1 MIGLFLV
8 DNLECSI
15 ILSIP
20 CSQKLIYGHTTKELS
35 MKVYDADHIRN
46 IALVGHQGS
55 GKTMLA
61 EAMLLDTGAIK
72 RMGSIEEGTTV
83 SDYHPSE
90 KERQM
95 SVFASL
101 LHVEYGGNKI
111 NVIDTPG
118 YPDFIGEVA
127 SSLHVVDSALFVI
140 NASDGVQ
147 VGTELAWRA
156 AVKENT
162 PSMFVINQL
171 DKEGT
176 SFRDL
181 ISQIQDRFG
190 RGATVVQIPAGDG
203 SRSIIDVLLMAQ
215 LTFDANGKMT
225 KKAIDE
231 KFREEAE
238 QLHNELVENIA
249 ENDESLMELFF
260 EKGSLSEDEMR
271 AGLRESMIRHQ
282 LFPIFLTSA
291 TENIGVSRLMEFV
304 GYVCPTP
311 NQMPEA
317 KTSQGGTIKP
327 DSNGEPI
334 AFIYHTMAEAHVGDY
349 SFFRI
354 HSGTLAPG
362 MDLVNANTGASERL
376 GQLYTINGHDRDPVE
391 RMYSGDLGALVKL
404 KNTHTN
410 DTLHQKGS
418 KVSMEPIDFP
428 APTYK
433 TAVVTMREGEE
444 DKLAQG
450 LHQLHEEDPSL
461 LITHDQHLHQ
471 LVLGSQGEMQ
481 LEIAKFRLKNR
492 FGVDIEYVRPRVA
505 YLETVQSRARAKYR
519 HKKQTGGAGQFADI
533 HMLVEPADSDFVPP
547 DDIKVRGE
555 HTEHTSWG
563 AKIHFIDG
571 IVGGVIDMRR
581 FFGAIQ
587 KGVME
592 ACATGP
598 VAGYP
603 VGDVRV
609 VVTDGAMHAVDSN
622 EAAFKSAA
630 RACFQDA
637 FRQAN
642 PVILEPIYNVEVLI
656 PDSYTGD
663 VMGDMNTRRARI
675 SGMDAE
681 GVFQKIIAQV
691 PEAELYRY
699 STSLRSMTQGRG
711 LHRSTFDHY
720 EAMPRHV
727 QDAVVAEA
735 AKEHEE
741 H

>member
-1 MIGLFLV
+1 
-8 DNLECSI
+8 
-15 ILSIP
+15 
-20 CSQKLIYGHTTKELS
+20 

-61 EAMLLDTGAIK
+61 EAMLLDTGAIQ
-72 RMGSIEEGTTV
+72 RMGSIEEGTTT

-118 YPDFIGEVA
+118 YPDFVGEVA

-140 NASDGVQ
+140 NASEGVQ

-156 AVKENT
+156 AVKEST

-171 DKEGT
+171 DKPNT
-176 SFRDL
+176 DFRDL
-181 ISQIQDRFG
+181 VEQIKDRFG
-190 RGATVVQIPAGDG
+190 RGATVVQLPVGGG
-203 SRSIIDVLLMAQ
+203 SRAIIDVLLMKQ
-215 LTFDANGKMT
+215 ITFDENGKMT
-225 KKAIDE
+225 QSDIDDA
-231 KFREEAE
+231 FLEEAN

-249 ENDESLMELFF
+249 ENDERLMELYF
-260 EKGSLSEDEMR
+260 EKGNLTEDESR
-271 AGLRESMIRHQ
+271 AGLRAAMIRHE

-291 TENIGVSRLMEFV
+291 TANIGVSRLMEFV
-304 GYVCPTP
+304 GNVCPTP

-317 KTSQGGTIKP
+317 ETADGGSIKP
-327 DSNGEPI
+327 DSSGEPV

-354 HSGTLAPG
+354 HSGSLAAG
-362 MDLVNANTGASERL
+362 MDLINAQTSASERL
-376 GQLYTINGHDRDPVE
+376 GQLYAINGHDRDPVD
-391 RMYSGDLGALVKL
+391 RMYAGDLGALVKL

-410 DTLHQKGS
+410 NTLHLKGS
-418 KVSMEPIDFP
+418 SVVMMEIDFP
-428 APTYK
+428 EPRYS
-433 TAVVTMREGEE
+433 TAVVASKEGEE

-461 LITHDQHLHQ
+461 RITHDQHLSQ
-471 LVLGSQGEMQ
+471 LVLGAQGEMQ

-492 FGVDIEYVRPRVA
+492 FGVEIDYSRPKVA
-505 YLETVQSRARAKYR
+505 YRETVKSRARSKYR
-519 HKKQTGGAGQFADI
+519 HKKQTGGAGQYADI
-533 HMLVEPADSDFVPP
+533 SMIVEPLEGDYKPEA
-547 DDIKVRGE
+547 DIKVRGE
-555 HTEHTSWG
+555 HLEETSWG
-563 AKIHFIDG
+563 SKIHFIDAV
-571 IVGGVIDMRR
+571 VGGVIDMRR

-587 KGVME
+587 KGVFE
-592 ACATGP
+592 ACAHGP
-598 VAGYP
+598 IAGYP
-603 VGDVRV
+603 VGDVRIIIH
-609 VVTDGAMHAVDSN
+609 DGSMHAVDSN

-630 RACFQDA
+630 RTCFQDA
-637 FRQAN
+637 FRQAT
-642 PVILEPIYNVEVLI
+642 PVLLEPIYDVEVLV
-656 PDSYTGD
+656 PDSYTGE

-675 SGMDAE
+675 QGMEVE
-681 GVFQKIIAQV
+681 GVFQKILAQV

-711 LHRSTFDHY
+711 LHRSRFTRY

-727 QDAVVAEA
+727 QDDVIKESSTEDEA
-735 AKEHEE
+735 
-741 H
+741 

>member
-1 MIGLFLV
+1 
-8 DNLECSI
+8 
-15 ILSIP
+15 
-20 CSQKLIYGHTTKELS
+20 

-46 IALVGHQGS
+46 VALVGHQGS

-72 RMGSIEEGTTV
+72 RMGTIEEGNTI

-90 KERQM
+90 KERGM

-101 LHVEYGGNKI
+101 LHVEYQGNKL

-118 YPDFIGEVA
+118 YPDFTGEVA
-127 SSLHVVDSALFVI
+127 ASLHVVDSALFVI
-140 NASDGVQ
+140 NASEGVQ

-156 AVKENT
+156 AVKEST
-162 PSMFVINQL
+162 PSMFVLNQL
-171 DKEGT
+171 DKENT
-176 SFRDL
+176 DFRDL
-181 ISQIQDRFG
+181 VEQIQDRFG
-190 RGATVVQIPAGDG
+190 RGATVVQLPVAGG
-203 SRSIIDVLLMAQ
+203 SRSIIDVLVMKQ
-215 LTFDANGKMT
+215 IVFDENGHMT
-225 KKAIDE
+225 MSEIDAE
-231 KFREEAE
+231 FAEEADK
-238 QLHNELVENIA
+238 LHNELVENIA
-249 ENDESLMELFF
+249 ENDESLMELYF
-260 EKGSLSEDEMR
+260 EKGTLSEEEMR
-271 AGLRESMIRHQ
+271 VGLREAMIRHE

-291 TENIGVSRLMEFV
+291 TENIGIARLMEFV
-304 GYVCPTP
+304 GNVCPTP

-317 KTSQGGTIKP
+317 KTVGGGSIKP
-327 DSNGEPI
+327 DSSGEPV

-354 HSGTLAPG
+354 HSGTLSAG
-362 MDLVNANTGASERL
+362 LDLVNAHTGANERL
-376 GQLYTINGHDRDPVE
+376 GQLYAINGHDRDPVDK
-391 RMYSGDLGALVKL
+391 MYAGDLGALVKL
-404 KNTHTN
+404 KNSHTN
-410 DTLHQKGS
+410 DTLHKKGS
-418 KVSMEPIDFP
+418 DIEMEEIEFP
-428 APTYK
+428 SPTYK
-433 TAVVTMREGEE
+433 TAATSAREGEE

-461 LITHDQHLHQ
+461 TITHDPHLHQ
-471 LVLGSQGEMQ
+471 MVLGAQGEMQ
-481 LEIAKFRLKNR
+481 LEIARYRLKNR
-492 FGVDIEYVRPRVA
+492 FGVDIEYSRPKVA
-505 YLETVQSRARAKYR
+505 YLETVQARARSKYR

-533 HMLVEPADSDFVPP
+533 KMLIEPLDGDFVPP
-547 DDIKVRGE
+547 DDIKIRGE
-555 HTEHTSWG
+555 HTEHTGWG

-587 KGVME
+587 KGVIE
-592 ACATGP
+592 ACAKGP

-609 VVTDGAMHAVDSN
+609 VIFDGAMHAVDSN

-637 FRQAN
+637 FRSAS
-642 PVILEPIYNVEVLI
+642 PVLLEPIYDVEVLF

-675 SGMDAE
+675 QGMESE
-681 GVFQKIIAQV
+681 GVFQKILAQV

-711 LHRSTFDHY
+711 LHRSTFTRY

-727 QDAVVAEA
+727 QDDVV
-735 AKEHEE
+735 KEHQAELE
-741 H
+741 AH

>member
-1 MIGLFLV
+1 
-8 DNLECSI
+8 
-15 ILSIP
+15 
-20 CSQKLIYGHTTKELS
+20 
-35 MKVYDADHIRN
+35 MKIYDADHIRN
-46 IALVGHQGS
+46 VALVGHQGS

-72 RMGSIEEGTTV
+72 RMGSIEEGNTI
-83 SDYHPSE
+83 SDYHTSE
-90 KERQM
+90 KERGM

-101 LHVEYGGNKI
+101 LHAEYGGNKI

-127 SSLHVVDSALFVI
+127 ASLHVVDSALFVI
-140 NASDGVQ
+140 NAAEGVQ

-156 AVKENT
+156 AVKEST

-171 DKEGT
+171 DRENT
-176 SFRDL
+176 DFRNL
-181 ISQIQDRFG
+181 IEQIQGRFG
-190 RGATVVQIPAGDG
+190 RGATVVQLPVGSG
-203 SRSIIDVLLMAQ
+203 SRSLIDVLIMKQ
-215 LTFDANGKMT
+215 VVFDANGKMT
-225 KKAIDE
+225 TKPIDE
-231 KFREEAE
+231 QYMAEAV

-260 EKGSLSEDEMR
+260 EKGNLTEDEMR
-271 AGLRESMIRHQ
+271 SGLREAMIRHQ

-304 GYVCPTP
+304 GNVCPTP
-311 NQMPEA
+311 NQMPPA
-317 KTSQGGTIKP
+317 KTADGGTISP
-327 DSNGEPI
+327 DTDGEPV

-362 MDLVNANTGASERL
+362 MDLVNANTGAAERL
-376 GQLYTINGHDRDPVE
+376 GQLYAINGHDRDPVDK
-391 RMYSGDLGALVKL
+391 MYAGDLGALVKL

-410 DTLHQKGS
+410 DTLHRKGS
-418 KVSMEPIDFP
+418 SVVMEKIDFP

-433 TAVVTMREGEE
+433 TAVVTVREGEE

-461 LITHDQHLHQ
+461 TISHDQHLGQ
-471 LVLGSQGEMQ
+471 LVLGAQGEMQ

-492 FGVDIEYVRPRVA
+492 FGVDIEYIRPKVA
-505 YLETVQSRARAKYR
+505 YLETVQARSRAKYR

-533 HMLVEPADSDFVPP
+533 HLLVEPLEGDFVPP

-555 HTEHTSWG
+555 HTENTSWG
-563 AKIHFIDG
+563 ATIHFVDG

-587 KGVME
+587 KGVLE
-592 ACATGP
+592 ACSTGP

-609 VVTDGAMHAVDSN
+609 VVTDGSMHAVDSN

-637 FRQAN
+637 FRQAS
-642 PVILEPIYNVEVLI
+642 PVILEPIYNVEVLV

-675 SGMDAE
+675 QGMDAE
-681 GVFQKIIAQV
+681 GVFQKIIAQA

-711 LHRSTFDHY
+711 LHRSSFDHY

-727 QDAVVAEA
+727 QDAVVAESA
-735 AKEHEE
+735 TTEG
-741 H
+741 

>member
-1 MIGLFLV
+1 
-8 DNLECSI
+8 
-15 ILSIP
+15 
-20 CSQKLIYGHTTKELS
+20 

-61 EAMLLDTGAIK
+61 EAMLLDTGVIK
-72 RMGSIEEGTTV
+72 RMGSIQEGNTV

-90 KERQM
+90 KEREM

-101 LHVEYGGNKI
+101 MHVEYGGNKI

-118 YPDFIGEVA
+118 YPDFVAEVA

-140 NASDGVQ
+140 NASEGVQ

-156 AVKENT
+156 AVKEKT
-162 PSMFVINQL
+162 PSMFVLNQL
-171 DKEGT
+171 DRPET
-176 SFRDL
+176 DFRDL
-181 ISQIQDRFG
+181 IEQIQKRFG
-190 RGATVVQIPAGDG
+190 RGATVVQIPAGGG

-215 LTFDANGKMT
+215 ISFDANGKMT
-225 KKAIDE
+225 SAAIDE
-231 KFREEAE
+231 KHREEAE
-238 QLHNELVENIA
+238 RLHNELVENIA

-260 EKGSLSEDEMR
+260 EKGSLTEQEMR
-271 AGLRESMIRHQ
+271 VGLREAMIRHQ

-291 TENIGVSRLMEFV
+291 TENIGISRLMEFV
-304 GYVCPTP
+304 GNVCPTP
-311 NQMPEA
+311 NQMPA
-317 KTSQGGTIKP
+317 SKTQRGEGIMP
-327 DSNGEPI
+327 DSSGEPV

-354 HSGTLAPG
+354 HSGTLSPG
-362 MDLVNANTGASERL
+362 VDLINANTSASERL

-391 RMYSGDLGALVKL
+391 KMYAGDLGALVKL

-418 KVSMEPIDFP
+418 KVVMEKIDFP
-428 APTYK
+428 PASYK
-433 TAVVTMREGEE
+433 TAVVTVREGEE

-461 LITHDQHLHQ
+461 TITHDQHLHQ
-471 LVLGSQGEMQ
+471 LLLGAQGEMQ

-492 FGVDIEYVRPRVA
+492 FGVDIEYVRPKVA
-505 YLETVQSRARAKYR
+505 YLETVQTRSRAKYR
-519 HKKQTGGAGQFADI
+519 HKKQTGGAGQYADL
-533 HMLVEPADSDFVPP
+533 HLLVEPADTDFVPP
-547 DDIKVRGE
+547 DDIKIRGE
-555 HTEHTSWG
+555 HTEETPWG
-563 AKIHFIDG
+563 GKIHFVDG

-587 KGVME
+587 KGVLE

-603 VGDVRV
+603 VGAVRV
-609 VVTDGAMHAVDSN
+609 VVTDGSMHAVDSN

-642 PVILEPIYNVEVLI
+642 PAILEPIYNVEVLV

-675 SGMDAE
+675 QGMDAE
-681 GVFQKIIAQV
+681 GPFQKILAQI

-711 LHRSTFDHY
+711 LHRATFYHY

-727 QDAVVAEA
+727 QDAVIADSEVSEA
-735 AKEHEE
+735 
-741 H
+741 